1 MLDASYL
8 TIVAWRHFHPF
19 QCRCQCVTWHFLDHT
34 LIYVSAIVSYLKFCY
49 EILNSPGN
57 DCVNMLL
64 HISCYLYSMTIQY
77 LIQLTGH
84 VIINICC
91 FIMLI
96 LCVSALTGILQSVH
110 LQRSTFTINTLEM
123 CIYKVKIS
131 CCQLKWC
138 LKYIK
143 CTLIIDILHFEII
156 LYLVV
161 GN

>member
-1 MLDASYL
+1 
-8 TIVAWRHFHPF
+8 
-19 QCRCQCVTWHFLDHT
+19 
-34 LIYVSAIVSYLKFCY
+34 
-49 EILNSPGN
+49 
-57 DCVNMLL
+57 
-64 HISCYLYSMTIQY
+64 MTIQN

-84 VIINICC
+84 VTINICC

-96 LCVSALTGILQSVH
+96 LCVSALTGNLQKVH

-123 CIYKVKIS
+123 CIHKVKIS

-143 CTLIIDILHFEII
+143 YALIIDILHFEII